1 MDVRRHRATP
11 PWQRLIAGA
20 AVALVAFMGLLPETL
35 KSASAQQA
43 QAAGC
48 PPGSATVRIRA
59 ATYVALGKD
68 LLFRL
73 PVDGSID
80 AAVLIVNKVD
90 GNRLYDRTYWKPMK
104 VAEHC
109 GQRTIDYVDE
119 DAQGADAPVMRLVY
133 EPAEEI
139 RRPGLPRPMVVFAG
153 AVVLPS
159 GERQALQFEEVV
171 IKREVGASTP
181 KR

>member
-1 MDVRRHRATP
+1 MAPAGTP
-11 PWQRLIAGA
+11 AALAA
-20 AVALVAFMGLLPETL
+20 ALAVALSMVPVGARPALAQGDAAACAPGT
-35 KSASAQQA
+35 SA
-43 QAAGC
+43 
-48 PPGSATVRIRA
+48 VRVRA

-73 PVDGSID
+73 QVERSID

-90 GNRLYDRTYWKPMK
+90 GNRLYDRTYWKPVK
-104 VAEHC
+104 VAEQC
-109 GQRTIDYVDE
+109 GQRTVDYVDE
-119 DAQGADAPVMRLVY
+119 DAQGSTAPLMRVLY

-171 IKREVGASTP
+171 IKREVGAPAP

>member
-1 MDVRRHRATP
+1 MRDRESRATS
-11 PWQRLIAGA
+11 RLRRSVAGGAVALATVLVSLPA
-20 AVALVAFMGLLPETL
+20 AVAPAFAQGSVAACAPG
-35 KSASAQQA
+35 AS
-43 QAAGC
+43 
-48 PPGSATVRIRA
+48 PVRIRV

-73 PVDGSID
+73 QVEGSID
-80 AAVLIVNKVD
+80 AAVLIMNKVD

-109 GQRTIDYVDE
+109 GQRTVDYVDE

-133 EPAEEI
+133 EPAEEV

-153 AVVLPS
+153 SVVLPS

-171 IKREVGASTP
+171 IKREVGAPAP